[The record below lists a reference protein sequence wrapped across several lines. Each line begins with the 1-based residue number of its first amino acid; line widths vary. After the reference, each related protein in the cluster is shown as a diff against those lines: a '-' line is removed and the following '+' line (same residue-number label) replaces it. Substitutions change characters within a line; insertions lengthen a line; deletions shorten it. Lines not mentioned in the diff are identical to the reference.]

1 MLYVERVAAETA
13 IFGAVYE
20 TMVAESF
27 CATHA
32 TKARR
37 WWWNADLALG
47 YALPVVL

>member
-13 IFGAVYE
+13 ISGAVDD
-20 TMVAESF
+20 TMVAASR

-32 TKARR
+32 TKTRQ